1 MPIYR
6 WICPLCDSAYI
17 LPRQSKHQ
25 YNHWRC
31 YTCHKVFHKPRKIG
45 TMMWSDHFEAPLS
58 AKKPSDWK
66 QLVSKYAGPYQFPK
80 SMMMYP
86 ETPAVRGQKIA
97 RKTFS
102 KKSTKRRRA
111 TVVAEQDG
119 QYLIVR
125 ERGAKRWSLPGGG
138 IESGESELRAAIRE
152 LEEEARLKPT
162 KAEYLFRHEGTTQQ
176 HRVVRISVS
185 GKVHL
190 QKKELA
196 AFKWW
201 DGTEDL
207 PMLDSA
213 RAILKRATGLP
224 TA

>member
-1 MPIYR
+1 MPIYK

-25 YNHWRC
+25 YNHWHC
-31 YTCHKVFHKPRKIG
+31 YTCNKVFHEPREIM
-45 TMMWSDHFEAPLS
+45 TMMWSHDFEAPLS
-58 AKKPSDWK
+58 GKKPSDWN
-66 QLVSKYAGPYQFPK
+66 QIVSEYTGPYQFPEDMLLY
-80 SMMMYP
+80 S
-86 ETPAVRGQKIA
+86 ETPQRPA
-97 RKTFS
+97 RKR
-102 KKSTKRRRA
+102 KRA

-119 QYLIVR
+119 KFLIVR
-125 ERGAKRWSLPGGG
+125 EKGSKRWSLPGGG
-138 IESGESELRAAIRE
+138 IERGESELRAAVRE
-152 LEEEARLKPT
+152 LEEETRLTPT
-162 KAEYLFRHEGTTQQ
+162 KADYLFRHEGATQD
-176 HRVVRISVS
+176 HHVVSISAS

-201 DGTEDL
+201 DGTEAL